1 MRFEGTLK
9 SWEDERGFGFIQ
21 PDQGGEEIFVH
32 IKSMLNRE
40 SRPRIGQ
47 RLTFEIELG
56 PQGKKRAKGVLP
68 YQAAQKIQS
77 TSIKKRTQQFEKP
90 ARWGVAAILAIPSFV
105 AVAIT
110 VAILWGLPL
119 LVPAVYLGASV
130 ITLFAY
136 AFDKAAAVRGD
147 WRTPESTL
155 HFLALVGGWPGA
167 LLAQQLLRHKSTKAE
182 FRLVFWATV
191 ALNVAA
197 FVLLLWPQGR
207 SLWSR

>member
-9 SWEDERGFGFIQ
+9 TWEDERGFGFIQ
-21 PDQGGEEIFVH
+21 PDQGGEEVFVH
-32 IKSMLNRE
+32 IKSMVNRE
-40 SRPRIGQ
+40 GRPKIGQ

-68 YQAAQKIQS
+68 YQAPKKIQPS
-77 TSIKKRTQQFEKP
+77 AASKRSRQLEAP
-90 ARWGVAAILAIPSFV
+90 ARWGLAATLAVPLFV

-110 VAILWGLPL
+110 VALLWGVPL
-119 LVPAVYLGASV
+119 VVLSVYLGASV
-130 ITLFAY
+130 ITIFAY

-155 HFLALVGGWPGA
+155 HFLALFGGWPGA
-167 LLAQQLLRHKSTKAE
+167 LLAQQLLRHKSSKVE

-191 ALNVAA
+191 LLNVAA
-197 FVLLLWPQGR
+197 FVFLLSPQGR

>member
-21 PDQGGEEIFVH
+21 PDQGGEEVFVH
-32 IKSMLNRE
+32 IKSMVNRDG
-40 SRPRIGQ
+40 RPKIGQ

-56 PQGKKRAKGVLP
+56 PQGKKRATGVLP
-68 YQAAQKIQS
+68 YQAPKRIQPSPTNKRSRQLEAPAQ
-77 TSIKKRTQQFEKP
+77 
-90 ARWGVAAILAIPSFV
+90 WGLAASLAIPSF
-105 AVAIT
+105 AALAIT
-110 VAILWGLPL
+110 VAFLWGVPL
-119 LVPAVYLGASV
+119 VVLAAYLGASV
-130 ITLFAY
+130 ITMFAY

-147 WRTPESTL
+147 WRAPESTL

-167 LLAQQLLRHKSTKAE
+167 LLAQQLLRHKSSKVE

-191 ALNVAA
+191 VINVAA
-197 FVLLLWPQGR
+197 FVYLLSPHGR